1 MSESILND
9 SIKNIADNKP
19 MLVGKVDDSELG
31 I

>member
-9 SIKNIADNKP
+9 SSKNIADNKP